1 MPDHPRPAS
10 ASDLTVIRVHH
21 VGIVVRDARAAAETY
36 QRALGLE
43 PLAQEDY
50 RGTARVVFLRAGDAM
65 LEMIEPLTEET
76 MWAAALRE
84 RGEGVHHVALQVDD
98 LHTAIETLTAKG
110 TRFLQARPSRAP
122 GNTLSIFLDPAT
134 TGGPLIE
141 LVQEIVV

>member
-43 PLAQEDY
+43 PLAEEDY

-134 TGGPLIE
+134 TGGPLLE

>member
-1 MPDHPRPAS
+1 MPDQTGS
-10 ASDLTVIRVHH
+10 AWATTPSVIRVHH
-21 VGIVVRDARAAAETY
+21 VGIVVRDAGGAAEMY

-50 RGTARVVFLRAGDAM
+50 RGTARVVFLRAGDAI
-65 LEMIEPLTEET
+65 LELIQPLTEET
-76 MWAAALRE
+76 IWAAALRE
-84 RGEGVHHVALQVDD
+84 RGEGVHHFALQVAD
-98 LHTAIETLTAKG
+98 LHSAIEALTAKG

-122 GNTLSIFLDPAT
+122 GNTLSIYLDPAT

>member
-1 MPDHPRPAS
+1 MPDQADPAWAS
-10 ASDLTVIRVHH
+10 ALTVIRVHH
-21 VGIVVRDARAAAETY
+21 VGIVVRDAGAAAETY

-50 RGTARVVFLRAGDAM
+50 RGMARVVFLRAGDAM
-65 LEMIEPLTEET
+65 LEMIQPLTEET
-76 MWAAALRE
+76 IWAAALRE
-84 RGEGVHHVALQVDD
+84 RGEGVHHFALQVDD

>member
-21 VGIVVRDARAAAETY
+21 VGIVVRDARAATETY

-43 PLAQEDY
+43 PLAEEDY

-134 TGGPLIE
+134 TGGPLLE

>member
-1 MPDHPRPAS
+1 MPDQADPAWAS
-10 ASDLTVIRVHH
+10 ALTVIRVHH
-21 VGIVVRDARAAAETY
+21 VGIVVRDAGAAAETY

-50 RGTARVVFLRAGDAM
+50 RGMARVVFLRAGDAM
-65 LEMIEPLTEET
+65 LEMIQPLTEET
-76 MWAAALRE
+76 IWAAALRE
-84 RGEGVHHVALQVDD
+84 RGEGVHHFALQVVD
-98 LHTAIETLTAKG
+98 LHTAIEALTEKG